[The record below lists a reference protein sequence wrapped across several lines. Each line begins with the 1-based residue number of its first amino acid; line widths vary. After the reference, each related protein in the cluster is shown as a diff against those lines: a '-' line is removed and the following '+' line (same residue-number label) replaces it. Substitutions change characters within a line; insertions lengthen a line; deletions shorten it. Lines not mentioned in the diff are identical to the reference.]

1 MVPTPTE
8 WLTLDAA
15 ATRLGVSTR
24 TLQRRIT
31 AGDIRSQRRD
41 DGRTLVE
48 VEAATP
54 CPTPVADPAVVERLQ
69 RQADDTNRVAA
80 LAALASEQTALAF
93 RDRLATVE
101 LALRDARSTARS
113 WRVACAVAASV
124 TLSAVVAAGYLAG
137 NGAATARQMSDMS
150 GRLDAA
156 ERLRDGLQADLRAAT
171 EARHLSDTE
180 AVRLR
185 EQVEAMQAL
194 GFAVSDTC
202 RDDLAVVLSA
212 P

>member
-1 MVPTPTE
+1 MVSTPTE

-24 TLQRRIT
+24 TLQRRVT
-31 AGDIRSQRRD
+31 AGDIRSQRRE

-48 VEAATP
+48 VDATP
-54 CPTPVADPAVVERLQ
+54 CPTPVAAPAIVERLQ
-69 RQADDTNRVAA
+69 QQADDTNRVAA

-101 LALRDARSTARS
+101 QALSDARSTARS

-137 NGAATARQMSDMS
+137 NGAATGRQLSDMS

-156 ERLRDGLQADLRAAT
+156 ERLRDGLQADLRAVT

-180 AVRLR
+180 VVRLR
-185 EQVEAMQAL
+185 EQVEALQMIGA
-194 GFAVSDTC
+194 AVTDTC
-202 RDDLAVVLSA
+202 RADLAVVSSH